1 MNHPLLWLSL
11 FVVAMLLGPF
21 ATLRLL
27 AHFRATKA
35 EKDAIKRAAEQK
47 QPYDDPE

>member
-1 MNHPLLWLSL
+1 MDHPILWLSL

-35 EKDAIKRAAEQK
+35 EKDAIQRAAQQHK
-47 QPYDDPE
+47 PYDDPE